1 MSTWRPFPGVFPVD
15 TRQLLSILLPKLL
28 VDADQLHAENGVH
41 PNAAQVVTN
50 RYRPT
55 ENVMVRTVSE
65 RPGVYQMQVRIGD
78 GDWSPW
84 MDPAALQMW
93 LILEYPTMFAVAV

>member
-1 MSTWRPFPGVFPVD
+1 MSTWRPFPGLFPVD

-28 VDADQLHAENGVH
+28 VDAEQLC
-41 PNAAQVVTN
+41 AAGGAYPVVN
-50 RYRPT
+50 RKFMARHQ
-55 ENVMVRTVSE
+55 ENVQVRTVSE
-65 RPGVYQMQVRIGD
+65 KPGVYQLQLRVGED
-78 GDWSPW
+78 DWSPW